1 MRFSARCS
9 KLPAAVLLIAV
20 LWLSACATD
29 GSNAD
34 VLCPPVVPYSAAD
47 QARAVAEINAL
58 PEGTVVIRM
67 LSDYAV
73 MRDQARACR

>member
-1 MRFSARCS
+1 
-9 KLPAAVLLIAV
+9 
-20 LWLSACATD
+20 
-29 GSNAD
+29 
-34 VLCPPVVPYSAAD
+34 VPYSAAD